1 MINIFYND
9 YAETPKAISA
19 FLDSTLSIDKP
30 IIKLIAK
37 QKQGC

>member
-1 MINIFYND
+1 MNIFYND
-9 YAETPKAISA
+9 YAEKPKAISA
-19 FLDSTLSIDKP
+19 FLDSALNINKP